1 MRREFTINFAQ
12 FSVIN
17 QTGGESPRPSIK
29 IWICHFVLLREA
41 KNLKQNKYKMC
52 ETRFFGYRLRMTI
65 GRAWIFSEN
74 GHPFVRI
81 RGHFPCQGN
90 NPPYNCKLRSCRFFE
105 CGGDFL
111 GGIECQNALG
121 EGVRIGFA
129 PKRYGFARGEYHGGR
144 HGKLVQSKRYQ

>member
-29 IWICHFVLLREA
+29 IWICHFVILRKT

-81 RGHFPCQGN
+81 RGHFPCQRN
-90 NPPYNCKLRSCRFFE
+90 NPPLQLQITLLPLLR
-105 CGGDFL
+105 
-111 GGIECQNALG
+111 
-121 EGVRIGFA
+121 VRRRLPRRNRV
-129 PKRYGFARGEYHGGR
+129 PKRARRGR
-144 HGKLVQSKRYQ
+144 PHRFCSKEIRFCASGAPRQA

>member
-1 MRREFTINFAQ
+1 MLN
-12 FSVIN
+12 
-17 QTGGESPRPSIK
+17 
-29 IWICHFVLLREA
+29 EA

-129 PKRYGFARGEYHGGR
+129 PKGYGFARREHRGR
-144 HGKLVQSKRYQ
+144 RDGKFVQAECN